1 MQPLRMT
8 RAEFRDF
15 VHDEARSAS
24 QIIKALGSL

>member
-1 MQPLRMT
+1 MT